1 MEKYQNYRRY
11 SIINISKDM
20 DSANRYDSSLSLVI
34 FAKYHG
40 LPFFEFFYALLSAS
54 VFSSCF
60 ISCFKFPSIA
70 ATLFLTSAISVSSLQ
85 SNKLKSS
92 VFQNCTFLNQKP
104 CPCFSLFLPVTH
116 LFFFQSIL
124 YKSCMCLICIQ
135 KKPYNITANDMSL
148 KYDFQIDCSLR
159 VYIIYNKYYKA
170 LYIFTISQHCGCNS
184 Q

>member
-1 MEKYQNYRRY
+1 METLKRY
-11 SIINISKDM
+11 LIFLVGLFVNSLGVSLITKANLGTSPISSI
-20 DSANRYDSSLSLVI
+20 
-34 FAKYHG
+34 
-40 LPFFEFFYALLSAS
+40 
-54 VFSSCF
+54 
-60 ISCFKFPSIA
+60 PSIA

>member
-40 LPFFEFFYALLSAS
+40 LPL
-54 VFSSCF
+54 
-60 ISCFKFPSIA
+60 A